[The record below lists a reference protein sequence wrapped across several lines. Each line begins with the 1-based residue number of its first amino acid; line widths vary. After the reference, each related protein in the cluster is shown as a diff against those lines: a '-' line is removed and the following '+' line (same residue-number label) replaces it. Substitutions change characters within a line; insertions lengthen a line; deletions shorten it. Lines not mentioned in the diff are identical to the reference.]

1 MRKRPCLFACKFGKW
16 DPIMVTS
23 CQVEMRVVL
32 TRILRPGGIRA
43 KERTHMRA
51 VHKHTYMQTQA
62 LFSGVLMF
70 NSVNL
75 YVQT

>member
-1 MRKRPCLFACKFGKW
+1 MPSGN
-16 DPIMVTS
+16 THS
-23 CQVEMRVVL
+23 SHSG
-32 TRILRPGGIRA
+32 RILRPGGISA

-51 VHKHTYMQTQA
+51 VRKHTYTQTQA
-62 LFSGVLMF
+62 FFSGVLMF